1 MRRFAG
7 VVAVVGLFGIAGTG
21 MAAGPRQVLLTPMTM
36 PGTEGRGSF
45 AGIPGLG
52 GPLPPS
58 YTRPGTHPVIGSVR
72 RTGLFAHPVTGR
84 ARYSGTAYDPILGRF
99 ETYRFRQ

>member
-1 MRRFAG
+1 MRRFAI
-7 VVAVVGLFGIAGTG
+7 AASVVGLFGIAGTAT
-21 MAAGPRQVLLTPMTM
+21 AAGPRQVPLTPMTM

-72 RTGLFAHPVTGR
+72 RTGLLAHPLTGR
-84 ARYSGTAYDPILGRF
+84 TRYTGTAYNPTLGRF
-99 ETYRFRQ
+99 EKYHFRQ